1 MKVPDRA
8 QKAAVDNA
16 VVVKRL
22 TILKGKVSI
31 LHWGNING
39 ASRARLQSLKAP
51 VPKNTSSF
59 ERIVS
64 KRECM
69 GQQRVRGTLLRQG
82 IKAVS
87 VASCCCDKNA
97 IAA

>member
-8 QKAAVDNA
+8 YKAAVDNA

-22 TILKGKVSI
+22 VILKGKVSI

-39 ASRARLQSLKAP
+39 ASRARLHSLKAP

-64 KRECM
+64 KK
-69 GQQRVRGTLLRQG
+69 RVCGTTESSWH
-82 IKAVS
+82 S
-87 VASCCCDKNA
+87 VVVEPSRFSSPVQL
-97 IAA
+97 

>member
-8 QKAAVDNA
+8 HKAAVDNA
-16 VVVKRL
+16 VVIKRL
-22 TILKGKVSI
+22 VILKGKVSI

-39 ASRARLQSLKAP
+39 APRARLYSLKAP

-64 KRECM
+64 K
-69 GQQRVRGTLLRQG
+69 
-82 IKAVS
+82 K
-87 VASCCCDKNA
+87 
-97 IAA
+97 